1 MHGMRVSLA
10 VALGS
15 ALCIGVACGSD
26 ANLQEQVRELDRD
39 EVLAKIA
46 KMPIREADGVA
57 LLAIQALELRT
68 RVEHEFMLA
77 DTQALADESSNLVRE
92 NAARAAEIA
101 MLKAELAAL
110 RADVHALRRVRR

>member
-1 MHGMRVSLA
+1 
-10 VALGS
+10 
-15 ALCIGVACGSD
+15 VACGSD

-46 KMPIREADGVA
+46 TMPIRDADGVA

-68 RVEHEFMLA
+68 RVEHELMLA
-77 DTQALADESSNLVRE
+77 DTQALADESGNLVRE
-92 NAARAAEIA
+92 NAERAAEIA
-101 MLKAELAAL
+101 TLKAELAAL